1 LRLKTQVSKTVA
13 GFCEVHT
20 SSAGR
25 QRFHHTMKE
34 TFVSTVLSLALHSS
48 LQRSKARQEG
58 VCCTACLTASVRC
71 TGCHRT
77 LPSLTHSSAHSCPKT
92 HPLQCGCQRCLMA
105 KMEAES
111 LCHNLLSVSQN
122 PSWLCFALGTCPSPS
137 RYLQCWKAEMGGVTA
152 RLEPPWRVWGFFH
165 AWLTALERCCFFFLI
180 CHPP

>member
-1 LRLKTQVSKTVA
+1 M
-13 GFCEVHT
+13 HM

-25 QRFHHTMKE
+25 QCFHHTMKE
-34 TFVSTVLSLALHSS
+34 TFVSTVLSTSMHS
-48 LQRSKARQEG
+48 LQVLRTQQER
-58 VCCTACLTASVRC
+58 VCCASCFTASASH

-77 LPSLTHSSAHSCPKT
+77 LPSQSHSSAQLHPCLKT
-92 HPLQCGCQRCLMA
+92 HPLQRRCQQCLMA

-137 RYLQCWKAEMGGVTA
+137 RCLQCWKAEMGGVTA
-152 RLEPPWRVWGFFH
+152 GVEPPWGMWGFCH
-165 AWLTALERCCFFFLI
+165 VWLTALKRYCFFFLT